1 MSNFFVLY
9 FQGKSYCHWSE
20 RKGAGNRHTGNNNHI
35 VHYTGREKIFELKMV
50 LCGSPNSGSR
60 MVLPAGQTNLPFMFQ
75 VPANVPS
82 SFEGS
87 KGYIR
92 YEMKG

>member
-1 MSNFFVLY
+1 MTVRSLFYFCFVY
-9 FQGKSYCHWSE
+9 TGKSYCHWSE
-20 RKGAGNRHTGNNNHI
+20 TKGSGDNKRT
-35 VHYTGREKIFELKMV
+35 VHYTGREKIFELKIV

-60 MVLPAGQTNLPFMFQ
+60 MVLPAGQTNYPFMFQ
-75 VPANVPS
+75 VPQNIPS

-87 KGYIR
+87 RGYIR